1 MLRRHKVKLRFTKEM
16 LKLPRPIKLVSLV
29 AFIYTLGW
37 AMIDPFFFIYL
48 KNLLGGYASVGII
61 TAILY
66 LLAILWSLPIGQLLN
81 RVSSKFLIVV
91 TLAMYLPMGYL
102 LVKLKT
108 ITQFVSLRVYNSF
121 TAASIWVS
129 LEDYVRE
136 HTGKKKAY
144 ESFGFFDAA
153 CSLAYVIGPILG
165 ALALMAYGFSMF
177 FVVSVTSC
185 IAFLVA
191 MTLKDHKKEGMM
203 KGINDTIRK
212 DGLCKKEFK
221 DFFKNKKLVKI
232 ETFSFLYTLSGG
244 AMAMLLPL
252 FMNEQKA
259 TYLQIGI
266 ISSFYYLPSISES
279 YFSTFRDRN
288 RLLRIALAIA
298 VLLLLSMFLTK
309 SIYLLFFLV
318 IALSFCTTAI
328 YTVIRGKL
336 TTCMPKNEVGEL
348 SGVDMSI
355 RYMAAGL
362 GLVIAGIVA
371 QIMGLKYVFIM
382 VAVAMTILLLLTSK
396 KEFKF

>member
-1 MLRRHKVKLRFTKEM
+1 MLRRHKVKLKFTKEM
-16 LKLPRPIKLVSLV
+16 LKVPRPIKVVSLV

-48 KNLLGGYASVGII
+48 KNLLGGYASVGIV

-81 RVSSKFLIVV
+81 RVSSKFLIAV
-91 TLAMYLPMGYL
+91 TLVMYLPMGYL
-102 LVKLKT
+102 LIKLKT
-108 ITQFVSLRVYNSF
+108 LMQFILFRVYNSF

-153 CSLAYVIGPILG
+153 CSSAYVIGPILG
-165 ALALMAYGFSMF
+165 ALALTAYGFSMF
-177 FVVSVTSC
+177 FVLSVTSF
-185 IAFLVA
+185 IAFLIA
-191 MTLKDHKKEGMM
+191 MTLKDHKKEGMI
-203 KGINDTIRK
+203 KGINDTIKK
-212 DGLCKKEFK
+212 DGLCKKEVK
-221 DFFKNKKLVKI
+221 DFFKNKKLLRAEVL
-232 ETFSFLYTLSGG
+232 SFLFTLSGG

-279 YFSTFRDRN
+279 YFSTFRNKN
-288 RLLRIALAIA
+288 RLIRTALAIA
-298 VLLLLSMFLTK
+298 ILVLLSMFLTK

-318 IALSFCTTAI
+318 IALSFCTTAM
-328 YTVIRGKL
+328 YTVIRGRL
-336 TTCMPKNEVGEL
+336 TTCMPKNEIGEL

-362 GLVIAGIVA
+362 GLMAAGIVA
-371 QIMGLKYVFIM
+371 QIIGLRYVFVM
-382 VAVAMTILLLLTSK
+382 VAIAMSILLLLTSK